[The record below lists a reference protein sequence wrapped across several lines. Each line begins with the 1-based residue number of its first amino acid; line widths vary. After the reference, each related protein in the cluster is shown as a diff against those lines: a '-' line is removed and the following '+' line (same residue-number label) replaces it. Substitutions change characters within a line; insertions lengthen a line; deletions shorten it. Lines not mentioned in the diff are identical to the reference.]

1 MVLIIAVEKSRKCS
15 TGDAWDKRETA
26 PARKLRTRDF
36 WIFSME
42 LRLVAAVGLEP
53 TTYGL

>member
-1 MVLIIAVEKSRKCS
+1 MDIAVI
-15 TGDAWDKRETA
+15 ATA
-26 PARKLRTRDF
+26 RIPIAFFFEFCILRG
-36 WIFSME
+36 IFSTTPMGCALC

>member
-1 MVLIIAVEKSRKCS
+1 LQSMA
-15 TGDAWDKRETA
+15 
-26 PARKLRTRDF
+26 ARSGALPD
-36 WIFSME
+36 S